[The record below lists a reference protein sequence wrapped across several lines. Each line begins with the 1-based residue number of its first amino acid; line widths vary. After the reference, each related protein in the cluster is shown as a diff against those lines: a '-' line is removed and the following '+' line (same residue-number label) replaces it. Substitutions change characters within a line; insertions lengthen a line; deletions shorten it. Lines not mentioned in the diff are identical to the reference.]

1 MSDIQTLSAEIE
13 LVSGLSATRSQ
24 TWARDYMDALR
35 DLKAGVTVAEL
46 CGDNRDCLN
55 RFIRWIDK
63 IFLFRG
69 LTTVVAVRAGT
80 GKTHL
85 ASWIALRA
93 LFLHPEWDIYSNVP
107 FFWIGN
113 QELES
118 LRPPNLY
125 SVMSMSEM
133 LTRTSQSI
141 INGRVPAVILDEMDG
156 ALMSQLWRSN
166 QNLSW
171 ERFTFIERH
180 LMVQGPLLLYHE
192 MSDVPHYLRKGTL
205 ANQLLSVE
213 IYQGNRY
220 VLSDRSG
227 RKQLLIDGPVIPFS
241 TYGLMGFSIDV
252 DVGKLGA
259 KLSATRPH
267 VVAKQIMDNLDDCL
281 IGYDGKPIRRETCT
295 VDVDGE
301 SGLPWLRCTACGHVI
316 KNSVQKGRQ
325 TQEGLRFTCSKCK
338 TYTAYAMSHEDRENH
353 KISEEAKRHYGL

>member
-1 MSDIQTLSAEIE
+1 MSDAKALSAEIR
-13 LVSGLSATRSQ
+13 LVSGLPADRSQ
-24 TWARDYMDALR
+24 EWASEYLQALN

-46 CGDNRDCLN
+46 CGDDRDCLN

-63 IFLFRG
+63 TFLFRG

-107 FFWIGN
+107 FFWIGSE
-113 QELES
+113 ELES
-118 LRPPNLY
+118 LRPANLY

-133 LTRTSQSI
+133 LAKSSRSI
-141 INGRVPAVILDEMDG
+141 LNGRVPAILLDEMDG

-213 IYQGNRY
+213 IYQGKRY

-227 RKQLLIDGPVIPFS
+227 RKQLVIDGPVIPFS

-252 DVGKLGA
+252 DVGKLGS

-267 VVAKQIMDNLDDCL
+267 AVAQQILDGLEDCL
-281 IGYDGKPIRRETCT
+281 IGYDGKPLKPDEPEKETRKEQKLRYDQELDAEIRRLLMNGSTSRE
-295 VDVDGE
+295 
-301 SGLPWLRCTACGHVI
+301 
-316 KNSVQKGRQ
+316 VQKELHVGSHTVARVWR
-325 TQEGLRFTCSKCK
+325 ELRS
-338 TYTAYAMSHEDRENH
+338 AGWRE
-353 KISEEAKRHYGL
+353 